1 MRQRVSAF
9 EALMENDER
18 EIRALVDTWLKAT
31 QAGDLDTVL
40 RLMSDD
46 VVFLVAGQPPM
57 IGKAAF
63 AAAATAQPGGERPR
77 FEGSSEIEELKVL
90 GDCAFMRRKLS
101 VTMTPSGGRSVTRSG
116 YTLSILQKHEGRWLL
131 ARDANLL
138 VPVN

>member
-1 MRQRVSAF
+1 
-9 EALMENDER
+9 MENDER

-40 RLMSDD
+40 HLMSDD

-57 IGKAAF
+57 IGKVAF
-63 AAAATAQPGGERPR
+63 AGAAKAQAGGERPR

-90 GDCAFMRRKLS
+90 GDWAFMRAKLS

-138 VPVN
+138 VTVN